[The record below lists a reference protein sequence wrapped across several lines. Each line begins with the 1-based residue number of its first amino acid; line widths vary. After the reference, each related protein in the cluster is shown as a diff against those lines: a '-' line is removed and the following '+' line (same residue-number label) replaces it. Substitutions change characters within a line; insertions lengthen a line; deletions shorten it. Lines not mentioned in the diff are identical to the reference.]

1 MRIGFMDL
9 EATGLT
15 ADGWDQMLCACIA
28 EYKPTGKQPWGKI
41 QTFTLKDYKNK
52 RWCDKELAH
61 NLEKALDKFDIVVSW
76 NGIRFD
82 EPFQR
87 TRLAEYGLH
96 MRPYKR
102 HKDLMFTAK
111 FKLRMSSASLDRVSD
126 FLGVY
131 AKYNCKKTKLDR
143 IQWRKAICGHEASYR
158 YIVRHC
164 QEDVKVLAAVW
175 EELRPL
181 ISKIGE

>member
-1 MRIGFMDL
+1 MRIGFLDL
-9 EATGLT
+9 ECTGLT
-15 ADGWDQMLCACIA
+15 ADGWDQLLVGCIA
-28 EYKPTGKQPWGKI
+28 SYNPTGKKPWGRV
-41 QTFTLKDYKNK
+41 QTFTLGDYKNK
-52 RWCDKELAH
+52 RWDDKQLG
-61 NLEKALDKFDIVVSW
+61 LDIARAANKFDIIVTW

-82 EPFQR
+82 EPFHR
-87 TRLAEYGLH
+87 TRLIEYGVQ
-96 MRPYKR
+96 MKPYNR

-131 AKYNCKKTKLDR
+131 EKYNCKKTKLDR